1 MYAWL
6 FLLLSSCC
14 SLAIVHLLKVTEIG
28 SYRTLNTLTVNYLV
42 GGATALF
49 FGWDNGELNWFGS
62 DGTWLLLFTVF
73 IGAIF
78 IANFLVYSKS
88 VHSNGMGVSVTAMR
102 VSLMVPV
109 LLSILIYNETVTIF
123 KIAGLV
129 LVILA
134 IGLLV
139 PKKRNVR
146 FGNIHAGWLLV
157 ILFLFSGL
165 ADASLKIYEEDFSL
179 QINELWF
186 MGGIFLSAF
195 VMGILFCT
203 ARKGPLI
210 TGREFLAGTLIGIPN
225 LYSSIFLIYA
235 LKEIDGAVAYPV
247 VNVLNVVGGTIL
259 GRWFW
264 KDQVSRLQWFGIT
277 VALIALLILL

>member
-1 MYAWL
+1 MGAWL

-14 SLAIVHLLKVTEIG
+14 SLAIVHLLKVTETG

-42 GGATALF
+42 GGTVALL
-49 FGWDNGELNWFGS
+49 FGWENGEFHWFGS
-62 DGTWLLLFTVF
+62 DGRILLLFTVF

-88 VHSNGMGVSVTAMR
+88 VHSNGMGVSVTTMR
-102 VSLMVPV
+102 LSLMVPV
-109 LLSILIYNETVTIF
+109 LLSILIYNETVTFF

-139 PKKRNVR
+139 PKKRNVQFR
-146 FGNIHAGWLLV
+146 NIHAGWLLV

-195 VMGILFCT
+195 LMGLFFCA
-203 ARKGPLI
+203 ARKGPLF
-210 TGREFLAGTLIGIPN
+210 TGRELLAGTLIGIPN

-264 KDQVSRLQWFGIT
+264 KDHVSRLQWIGIT
-277 VALIALLILL
+277 VALIAILILL